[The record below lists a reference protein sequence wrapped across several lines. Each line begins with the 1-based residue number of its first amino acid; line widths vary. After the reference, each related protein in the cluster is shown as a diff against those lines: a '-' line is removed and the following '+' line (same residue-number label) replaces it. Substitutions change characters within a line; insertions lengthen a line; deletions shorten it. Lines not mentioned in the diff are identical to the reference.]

1 MYSTVLDIRESS
13 NPSKISKND
22 RVSKQI
28 LTRVYDAPSKGVLW
42 GWEVAGYIFTKA
54 IAAGILAF
62 PMLFQLTGWV
72 NVSDSVLWITA
83 IMSLVFLGLTG
94 VLLIKDLDQPKR
106 FLYVLLR
113 PHWTSWLVKGGY
125 TITAYGGLVTL
136 WGVLKYFEL
145 ATLTELLIWPILC
158 LSVLLAVY
166 TAFLFGQAKGRDFW
180 QSPLLS
186 VHMLLHSVVGGSAAL
201 LIMSAFWTDIL
212 PLVALLKGILFWSLV
227 VQLFSFAAEFL
238 SSHPTED
245 AVKTAHM
252 ITHGIFC
259 KTFWVGVVL
268 CGNAAPLLLLSINS
282 GLLAV
287 ATASILVLIGVWLSV
302 RIWVMAPQMV
312 ALS

>member
-1 MYSTVLDIRESS
+1 
-13 NPSKISKND
+13 
-22 RVSKQI
+22 
-28 LTRVYDAPSKGVLW
+28 
-42 GWEVAGYIFTKA
+42 
-54 IAAGILAF
+54 
-62 PMLFQLTGWV
+62 
-72 NVSDSVLWITA
+72 
-83 IMSLVFLGLTG
+83 
-94 VLLIKDLDQPKR
+94 
-106 FLYVLLR
+106 
-113 PHWTSWLVKGGY
+113 
-125 TITAYGGLVTL
+125 
-136 WGVLKYFEL
+136 
-145 ATLTELLIWPILC
+145 
-158 LSVLLAVY
+158 
-166 TAFLFGQAKGRDFW
+166 
-180 QSPLLS
+180 
-186 VHMLLHSVVGGSAAL
+186 MLLHSVVGGSAAL

-212 PLVALLKGILFWSLV
+212 PLVTLLKGILFWSLV